1 MRDELVERVARA
13 IAEAQN
19 PGLFEG
25 NESQQ
30 RSAALP
36 YFVPYS
42 QEIELK
48 IARISA
54 VAAIAAIAKAGGSDE

>member
-1 MRDELVERVARA
+1 MDASLVEVVARA

-36 YFVPYS
+36 YGVPYS

-54 VAAIAAIAKAGGSDE
+54 VAAIAAIERSECKGT